1 MEFVLKNKISEVE
14 RAADIFEE
22 FGEEKGIPLKDI
34 FQINLVLDELISN
47 VINYGYPKE
56 ENREIYLKYI
66 IDENNKLI
74 LEIRDDGI
82 PFNILEMKEVDVT
95 LGIDERPV
103 GGLGIHLVKN
113 IMDEI
118 EYERKNEQNILTL
131 KKELVLWL

>member
-1 MEFVLKNKISEVE
+1 MEFVLKNKLSEVQ
-14 RAADIFEE
+14 RAADLFEK
-22 FGEEKGIPLKDI
+22 FGEENGFSLKDV

-82 PFNILEMKEVDVT
+82 PFNILEMKEVDVS

-118 EYERKNEQNILTL
+118 EYERKNKQNILTL
-131 KKELVLWL
+131 KKELIL

>member
-131 KKELVLWL
+131 KKELVL

>member
-1 MEFVLKNKISEVE
+1 MEFVLKNKLSEVQ
-14 RAADIFEE
+14 RAADLFEK
-22 FGEEKGIPLKDI
+22 FGEENEFSLKDV

-74 LEIRDDGI
+74 IEIRDDGI
-82 PFNILEMKEVDVT
+82 PFNILEMKEVDVS

-118 EYERKNEQNILTL
+118 EYERKNKQNILTL
-131 KKELVLWL
+131 KKELIL